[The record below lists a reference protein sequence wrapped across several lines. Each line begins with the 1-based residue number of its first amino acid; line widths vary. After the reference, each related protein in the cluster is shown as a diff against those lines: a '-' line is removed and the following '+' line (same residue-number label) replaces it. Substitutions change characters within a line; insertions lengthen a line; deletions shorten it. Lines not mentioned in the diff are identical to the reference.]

1 MERRQL
7 YCSLPSN
14 KNRHDE
20 VRWASSLVPA
30 SPIVLDWGPGLC
42 VSACQ
47 THQTRHELGESLFSF
62 FSNPTRRHLAQL
74 CTSEASPQSLVSRQL
89 SVIWKTTG
97 LRELRKAQDLQFT
110 LTGFRQ
116 QLHHLLALGVAS
128 NFSPLNLIWK
138 TVLIRRAPH
147 RLLWGLNEIHNL

>member
-1 MERRQL
+1 MERRQV

-20 VRWASSLVPA
+20 VRWASSPVPA
-30 SPIVLDWGPGLC
+30 SPNVLDWGPGLC

-47 THQTRHELGESLFSF
+47 THQTRHELGERLFSF

-97 LRELRKAQDLQFT
+97 LKAARLSVPWGRIT
-110 LTGFRQ
+110 ENWERHKICS
-116 QLHHLLALGVAS
+116 LHWQGSDSNSITCWLWAWQVILA
-128 NFSPLNLIWK
+128 F
-138 TVLIRRAPH
+138 
-147 RLLWGLNEIHNL
+147 